1 MEMKHT
7 RLILCVAA
15 ALLAVSCA
23 QENLFDGK
31 ADNAAVTA
39 ATVTFSATTEVSDD
53 ASRTGL
59 KDETSVVWT
68 KGDAVALFTASTK
81 DRFDLTAGANTG
93 NASFTGSTNGTAPF
107 YALYPY
113 SDECRLNSGALEF
126 KLPQVQQYV
135 NKSFAAGASPAL
147 ATMADLTSGAS
158 FKNLCGILQVNLCGS
173 GKIRKVEV
181 IDLSGAPLWGDCR
194 VLLDGKQGTSEQT
207 MTVTGGSNILTMDL
221 EKDITLLLSTPRV
234 LNFVVPAGSFSK
246 GFSVRV
252 FDATGKAVSFLTAQ
266 KAEVTVTR
274 SNITMMDKIKI
285 PDNGEP
291 LDTLGRG
298 YYKEVFMDGG
308 AYVTSRTTL
317 PAAPYLGWEMD
328 FMATDDSVFQRSIV
342 IKNDDDDNGYL
353 LYPDNRPRYR
363 MIYCNG
369 GKAGQHG
376 RSLTSTGRSRYK
388 TFVNNGGA
396 YVGSCAGAF
405 MASYG
410 TAVNSYNSN
419 YLAIYPGPMFSSGLT
434 DAYTGMFIPE
444 DSPLLDYYDYGKD
457 FYVDSVRH
465 NGGGYVTEATL
476 PAGGEIL
483 ATFDRPDKK
492 MHKNGSIWAYKA
504 DAEKGRVVT
513 TGSHPEGVTS
523 GEKRDLMAAMM
534 RYATDGNGLPETK
547 GELINGQMREMD
559 HGWKEAM
566 YDYACIGDGQ
576 YHHFTVNIPA
586 NASDFKLEL
595 QSPNDA
601 NLYLTLR
608 NGNFAWLTDADFLLV
623 QGGSDKILELKTLPA
638 GTWYIGVYCAEK
650 VETSCEV
657 DKFECSGATEALNGI
672 PYYLTASWKE

>member
-1 MEMKHT
+1 MKYGKIFFSA
-7 RLILCVAA
+7 LA
-15 ALLAVSCA
+15 ALLAASCA
-23 QENLFDGK
+23 QDKMFDFEN
-31 ADNAAVTA
+31 AREPAAGAARVTIF
-39 ATVTFSATTEVSDD
+39 ATAEGSSDT
-53 ASRTGL
+53 RTGL
-59 KDETSVVWT
+59 EDGTKVVWT
-68 KGDAVALFTASTK
+68 KGDAIALMTTSTK
-81 DRFDLTAGANTG
+81 DRFDLSEGANTG
-93 NASFTGSTNGTAPF
+93 NASFTGSTSGSAPF
-107 YALYPY
+107 YAFYPY
-113 SDECRLNSGALEF
+113 SAECRVNDGALEF
-126 KLPQVQQYV
+126 NLPQVQKYV
-135 NKSFAAGASPAL
+135 NNSFAAGASPAV
-147 ATMADLTSGAS
+147 ATMDGLAS
-158 FKNLCGILQVNLCGS
+158 AANFKNLCGILQVNLCGS

-181 IDLSGAPLWGDCR
+181 IDLSGAHLWGDCR
-194 VLLDGKQGTSEQT
+194 VLLDGRQGSSEQT

-221 EKDITLLLSTPRV
+221 EKEINLLLSTPRV

-252 FDATGKAVSFLTAQ
+252 LDASGKAVSFLTAQ
-266 KAEVTVTR
+266 KAEVAITR
-274 SNITMMDKIKI
+274 SNITMMDKLRI

-298 YYKEVFMDGG
+298 YHKEVFMDGG
-308 AYVTSRTTL
+308 SYVTSRTTL
-317 PAAPYLGWEMD
+317 PAVPYLGWKMD

-342 IKNDDDDNGYL
+342 IKNEYDDNGFL

-376 RSLTSTGRSRYK
+376 RSLTSTGRSRYR

-410 TAVNSYNSN
+410 TGVDKYNSN
-419 YLAIYPGPMFSSGLT
+419 YLSIYPGPMFSSGLT
-434 DAYTGMFIPE
+434 DAYTGMFIPQ
-444 DSPLLDYYDYGKD
+444 DSPLLDYYNYGKD

-483 ATFDRPDKK
+483 ATFDRPDKE

-504 DAEKGRVVT
+504 DSETGRVVT
-513 TGSHPEGVTS
+513 TGSHPEGVSS
-523 GEKRDLMAAMM
+523 GERRDLMAAMM
-534 RYATDGNGLPETK
+534 RYATDGNGLPEAK
-547 GELINGQMREMD
+547 GELLNGQMREMD
-559 HGWKEAM
+559 CEWK
-566 YDYACIGDGQ
+566 DNRSGFACIGDGQ
-576 YHHFTVNIPA
+576 YHHFTVTIPE
-586 NASDFKLEL
+586 NVSDFKLEL

-601 NLYLTLR
+601 NLYLTMR
-608 NGNFAWLTDADFLLV
+608 NGSFAWLTDADFLLA
-623 QGGSDKILELKTLPA
+623 QGGSDKKLELKTLPA

-650 VETSCEV
+650 VEISCAV